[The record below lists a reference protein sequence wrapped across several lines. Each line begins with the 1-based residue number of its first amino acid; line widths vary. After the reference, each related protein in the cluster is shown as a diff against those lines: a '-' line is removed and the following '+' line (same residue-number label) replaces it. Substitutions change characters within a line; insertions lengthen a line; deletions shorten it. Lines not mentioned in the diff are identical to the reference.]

1 MTLSYGYIYA
11 RKNKILIDECHMQM
25 KQRQDRWRKILEEL
39 REKLSPFLSDR
50 LYQIILSN
58 PRQKEGV
65 FKIKIRPVMVKG
77 TLCFQ
82 ETAWRGTQVFHEN
95 YGKEEMIERIL
106 SCMERD
112 FKQLEA
118 ESMDGRLNALVS
130 KKGKVTVKLQKSMA
144 EPLAGKPDMSHNRT
158 KKYILKEGVPVPFL
172 VDLGV
177 QTKEGQIVKS
187 RYDKFKQ
194 INRYLEFV
202 EDILP
207 TLNKKG
213 TVHIIDF
220 GCGKSYLTFALYY
233 YLHELKNMDVQI
245 TGLDL
250 KTDVINHC
258 NLLAEGY
265 GYENLHFYQGDIS
278 TFKGKEDVD
287 MVVTLHACDT
297 ATDYAIE
304 KAVKWNAKVIFTV
317 PCCQHEVNKQI
328 ENEMLA
334 PVLKYGLLKERMA
347 ALITDGVR
355 ANLLEEWGYDTQIL
369 EFIDMEH
376 TPKNILIRA
385 VKRDEKAAG
394 AGRDT
399 QVIQMTRAMQVET
412 TLQKLLEK

>member
-1 MTLSYGYIYA
+1 M
-11 RKNKILIDECHMQM
+11 
-25 KQRQDRWRKILEEL
+25 LEEL
-39 REKLSPFLSDR
+39 RETLSPFLSDR

-65 FKIKIRPVMVKG
+65 FKVKIRPVMVKG
-77 TLCFQ
+77 ILCFQ
-82 ETAWRGTQVFHEN
+82 ETSWEGTQVLHEN
-95 YGKEEMIERIL
+95 YGKEEMLERIL

-118 ESMDGRLNALVS
+118 ESMEGRLNVLVS
-130 KKGKVTVKLQKSMA
+130 KKGKVTTKLKKNKA
-144 EPLAGKPDMSHNRT
+144 EALAGKPDMSHNRT
-158 KKYILKEGVPVPFL
+158 KKYILKEGVAVPFL

-177 QTKEGQIVKS
+177 QTREGQIVKS

-213 TVHIIDF
+213 TIHIIDF

-258 NLLAEGY
+258 NLLAESY
-265 GYENLHFYQGDIS
+265 GYENLRFCQGDIS
-278 TFKGKEDVD
+278 TFKGEEDID

-304 KAVKWNAKVIFTV
+304 KAVTWNAKVIFTV

-385 VKRDEKAAG
+385 VKREGKAASTHKN
-394 AGRDT
+394 T
-399 QVIQMTRAMQVET
+399 QVDQMTRALKIET
-412 TLQKLLEK
+412 TLQKLLKKQTLRNEE

>member
-1 MTLSYGYIYA
+1 M
-11 RKNKILIDECHMQM
+11 
-25 KQRQDRWRKILEEL
+25 EEL
-39 REKLSPFLSDR
+39 REKLSLFLSDR
-50 LYQIILSN
+50 LYQIIISN
-58 PRQKEGV
+58 PRKKEGV
-65 FKIKIRPVMVKG
+65 FKVKIRPVMVKDV
-77 TLCFQ
+77 LHFQ
-82 ETAWRGTQVFHEN
+82 ETAWKGTQVFHEN
-95 YGKEEMIERIL
+95 YGKEEMLAGIL
-106 SCMERD
+106 SYMEKD

-118 ESMDGRLNALVS
+118 ESMDGRLTVLVS
-130 KKGKVTVKLQKSMA
+130 KKGTVTVKQQKSKA
-144 EPLAGKPDMSHNRT
+144 ECPADKPDMSHNRT
-158 KKYILKEGVPVPFL
+158 KKYILREGVPVPFL

-177 QTKEGQIVKS
+177 QTREGQIVRS

-207 TLNKKG
+207 TLDKKE

-250 KTDVINHC
+250 KADVISNC
-258 NLLAEGY
+258 NSLAESY
-265 GYENLHFYQGDIS
+265 GYEKLHFYQGDIS
-278 TFKGKEDVD
+278 TFKGKEDID

-304 KAVKWNAKVIFTV
+304 KAVQWNAKVIFTV

-328 ENEMLA
+328 ENELLA
-334 PVLKYGLLKERMA
+334 PVLKYGLLKERMS

-355 ANLLEEWGYDTQIL
+355 ANLLEECGYDTQIL

-385 VKRDEKAAG
+385 VKREGRAAG
-394 AGRDT
+394 EGKKT
-399 QVIQMTRAMQVET
+399 QVGKMTEALQVET
-412 TLQKLLEK
+412 TLQKLLKN

>member
-1 MTLSYGYIYA
+1 M
-11 RKNKILIDECHMQM
+11 
-25 KQRQDRWRKILEEL
+25 LEEL
-39 REKLSPFLSDR
+39 REALSPFLSDR

-65 FKIKIRPVMVKG
+65 FKVKIRPVMVKG
-77 TLCFQ
+77 ILCFQ
-82 ETAWRGTQVFHEN
+82 ETSWEGTQVFHEN
-95 YGKEEMIERIL
+95 YGKEEMLERIL
-106 SCMERD
+106 SCMEWD
-112 FKQLEA
+112 FKQLEV
-118 ESMDGRLNALVS
+118 ESMEGRLNVLVS
-130 KKGKVTVKLQKSMA
+130 KKGKVTTKLKKNKA
-144 EPLAGKPDMSHNRT
+144 EALAGKPDMSHNRT
-158 KKYILKEGVPVPFL
+158 KKYILKEGVAVPFL

-177 QTKEGQIVKS
+177 QTREGQIVKS

-207 TLNKKG
+207 TLKKKG
-213 TVHIIDF
+213 TIHIIDF

-258 NLLAEGY
+258 NLLAESY
-265 GYENLHFYQGDIS
+265 GYENLRFYQGDIS
-278 TFKGKEDVD
+278 TFKGEEDID

-304 KAVKWNAKVIFTV
+304 KAVKWNARVIFTV

-385 VKRDEKAAG
+385 VKREGKAASTHKV
-394 AGRDT
+394 T
-399 QVIQMTRAMQVET
+399 QVDQMTRALKIET
-412 TLQKLLEK
+412 TLQKLLKKQTLRNEE